1 MKLAVQF
8 IMTLLAASAA
18 MAQTTLPSD
27 RYLQLVRKSADALL
41 ENGRDTMGQQQ
52 SAMILSVLD
61 RRTGR
66 PLAELPKAPAG
77 IRNTDRTGPYG
88 SNASVQMDLYRVL
101 MELSRLT
108 GDEKYASA
116 GRDGIVDC
124 LKITQHPTTGLL
136 AWGEHLFWNC
146 QTDTYEKSAA
156 MNRPI
161 HEPKRDL
168 LYFDLWY
175 AAAPD
180 QTIKYARGLW
190 DHQIFDQ
197 KTGNFSRHAQ
207 YDVHR
212 PEKGMDFP
220 KEGSFFIDIWAR
232 AYEKTRDPVFT
243 QAIRVLAKR
252 YLDRTTSNDLI
263 EWDSSGIPDRANFCV
278 PLWMMSMA
286 LECHEAIPR
295 VDEETA
301 RLLRELETRSD
312 RGFLSIK
319 HEPAGKGFVAW
330 AATDSGVPR
339 PRNGTNGYARPWSM
353 RYGIHMN
360 AMFALLANTRQE
372 QLKTGP
378 VADAYRKLILQSA
391 DAYAVTPAD
400 SDKNDVWAGEYGIAI
415 FTEIAAYRLTND
427 RKYLDA
433 AQVIADEA
441 VATLWGDG
449 VLPRASAKTD
459 HYEAMTYAD
468 TLMLALLALHE
479 HLNGLPAQV
488 PVSDLVR

>member
-1 MKLAVQF
+1 MKTLILIV
-8 IMTLLAASAA
+8 TNLLATTAL
-18 MAQTTLPSD
+18 AQTTKPANA
-27 RYLQLVRKSADALL
+27 YLAVVRKSADALL
-41 ENGRDTMGQQQ
+41 ANGRDTMGQLQ

-61 RRTGR
+61 RRTAK
-66 PLAELPKAPAG
+66 PLTELPKPPDG
-77 IRNTDRTGPYG
+77 IRSTDRTGPHG

-101 MELSRLT
+101 IELGRLT
-108 GDEKYASA
+108 GDAKYATA

-124 LKITQHPTTGLL
+124 LKITQHPTTGLI
-136 AWGEHLFWNC
+136 AWGEHLYWNC
-146 QTDTYEKSAA
+146 LTDTYEKPPE

-168 LYFDLWY
+168 IFFDLWY
-175 AAAPD
+175 TAAPE

-197 KTGNFSRHAQ
+197 STGDFSRHTQ
-207 YDVHR
+207 YDLHR

-220 KEGSFFIDIWAR
+220 KEGSFFIDTWAR
-232 AYEKTRDPVFT
+232 AYEKTKDPVFT

-252 YLDRTTSNDLI
+252 YLDRTTNKDLI
-263 EWDSSGIPDRANFCV
+263 EWDSSGRPDRANFCV
-278 PLWMMSMA
+278 PLWMMSMS

-301 RLLRELETRSD
+301 KLLRELETRSD
-312 RGFLSIK
+312 RGFLGMG
-319 HEPAGKGFVAW
+319 HDPDGKGFVAW
-330 AATDSGVPR
+330 AATDTGVAR
-339 PRNGTNGYARPWSM
+339 PRNGTDGYSRPWSM

-378 VADAYRKLILQSA
+378 IADAYRKLIVQTA
-391 DAYAVTPAD
+391 DLYARTPARGD
-400 SDKNDVWAGEYGIAI
+400 QNDVWAGEYGIAV

-427 RKYLDA
+427 RKYLAA
-433 AQVIADEA
+433 AQTLADDTIAALWAEA
-441 VATLWGDG
+441 A
-449 VLPRASAKTD
+449 LPRASTKVD
-459 HYEAMTYAD
+459 HYEGMTYAD
-468 TLMLALLALHE
+468 TLMLSLLALHE
-479 HLNGLPAQV
+479 HVAGLPPQV